1 MKSGRAWT
9 VRAALATAG
18 LLLASLCGPAAA
30 YAEEPVALVEITLTS
45 MNPAL
50 PTADG
55 KITLSGSV
63 TNITDQPIVGAQA
76 YFWRSQTPIVDREG
90 IDRSLE
96 SESNDPI
103 GARRIQT
110 YQNLFTD
117 AAPNLEPG
125 QSAPF
130 TLTAQVAD
138 LGLEPPAGPGGI
150 YLIGVHVLASG
161 NPFAIGRARTFAPIV
176 EEPPETTLTTTARGS
191 VERSLR

>member
-1 MKSGRAWT
+1 MKSGIAWT
-9 VRAALATAG
+9 VRAMLATAG
-18 LLLASLCGPAAA
+18 LVLASLCCPVAT

-50 PTADG
+50 PTTEG
-55 KITLSGSV
+55 EITLSGTV
-63 TNITDQPIVGAQA
+63 TNITDQPILGPQA
-76 YFWRSQTPIVDREG
+76 ILWRNQTPIEDREG

-103 GARRIQT
+103 GARRIET

-117 AAPNLEPG
+117 AAPNLDPG
-125 QSAPF
+125 QSAHF
-130 TLTAQVAD
+130 TLTAKVAD

-161 NPFAIGRARTFAPIV
+161 NPFAIVGRARS
-176 EEPPETTLTTTARGS
+176 R
-191 VERSLR
+191 RSSKIRRRTP